1 MTSFDIVPAASAAKP
16 APQQWRE
23 AVAAVR
29 SSLAVLDTHDG
40 PIDRDG
46 VQRLKAYADAEKA
59 LFDIPAPDLRGL
71 LFKLELAGV
80 HHSAPDAELVKLILA
95 DARTLI
101 GTVDLLP
108 FDPAAWLKSW
118 SEAGGAVM
126 ARGDQLFLGFGAPPA
141 GMADEIR
148 RIELQRQLI
157 EHDGVAALLAH
168 LRRPF
173 DPEERP

>member
-1 MTSFDIVPAASAAKP
+1 MTSFDIVPAATAAKP
-16 APQQWRE
+16 TPKQWRE

-29 SSLAVLDTHDG
+29 SALAVLDTHAG

-46 VQRLKAYADAEKA
+46 VQRLKAYTYAEKQ

-71 LFKLELAGV
+71 LFKLELAWLDEGDP
-80 HHSAPDAELVKLILA
+80 HAEMKTNILR

-101 GTVDLLP
+101 GTVDLHS
-108 FDPAAWLKSW
+108 FDPAAWLKAW
-118 SEAGGAVM
+118 SEAGGAVI
-126 ARGDQLFLGFGAPPA
+126 AREDQLFLGFGAPPA
-141 GMADEIR
+141 EMADEVR

-157 EHDGVAALLAH
+157 DHDGVAALLAH

-173 DPEERP
+173 EADVRS